1 MLHVAG
7 APAKQDHA
15 MSAIKNFQAGVEVD
29 PRRKLKILRT
39 DCVGRF
45 TSVEFGRYCA
55 ERGVHHQLT
64 TPYSPQR
71 NGLVER
77 QNHTVVAM
85 ARCMLKTKNL
95 SGHFWGEAVTTAIY
109 ILNRALMRALDGK
122 TPFEA

>member
-15 MSAIKNFQAGVEVD
+15 MSAIKNFQAGVEVE

-55 ERGVHHQLT
+55 ERGCTISSL
-64 TPYSPQR
+64 PLILL
-71 NGLVER
+71 NG
-77 QNHTVVAM
+77 M
-85 ARCMLKTKNL
+85 
-95 SGHFWGEAVTTAIY
+95 G
-109 ILNRALMRALDGK
+109 
-122 TPFEA
+122 